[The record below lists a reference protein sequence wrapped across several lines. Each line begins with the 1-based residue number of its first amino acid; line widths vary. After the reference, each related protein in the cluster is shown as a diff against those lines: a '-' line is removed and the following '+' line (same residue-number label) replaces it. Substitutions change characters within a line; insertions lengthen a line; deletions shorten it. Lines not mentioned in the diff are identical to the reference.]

1 MHRPVK
7 KGWVLDPHSGGAKIP
22 EAVQRETEKRLLAHA
37 AKKHK
42 GRYARL
48 DIRFKGQFC
57 YVDAYQEPQEPVYV
71 PRGEKLEAV
80 RERLRNTPLHLCRL
94 RYSGPHHGA
103 KYWTLGFYKYSDEKY
118 EASVFHSGDMYGTPE
133 EGLDVGAM
141 YLER

>member
-1 MHRPVK
+1 MK
-7 KGWVLDPHSGGAKIP
+7 KSWVLDPHSGGAKIP

-42 GRYARL
+42 GRYTRL

-57 YVDAYQEPQEPVYV
+57 YVDAYQEPVEPLYV
-71 PRGEKLEAV
+71 PSGRTIAEV
-80 RERLRNTPLHLCRL
+80 RERLRSTPIHLCRL
-94 RYSGPHHGA
+94 RYAGPQHGA
-103 KYWTLGFYKYSDEKY
+103 KCWTLGFYKYSDEKY
-118 EASVFHSGDMYGTPE
+118 EAAFFHSGDMHGTPE